1 MRTALAALLTALALP
16 LAACDSGNDA
26 PTIRVTEPPTAQL
39 VAERDSLVV
48 DLATVFQSDDG
59 SLNFAIVSAPA
70 GAAIRNGSRL
80 VVPPQP
86 PGAVQA
92 ELRAFLSASVSARAT
107 LHATFAYAGKI
118 AAVKAFEPLALDARK
133 DSAVYDLSTY
143 FAVPP
148 GVTVIYTASGGGT
161 SVSGSTLKVKPM
173 EGGTSNVEV
182 RASAPGIEAAT
193 ATLALTAK
201 SNWCATAPTRT
212 VDPIPY
218 AAGETVRFQLRVY
231 AGGTLQRK
239 GTLTWTFQERTCL
252 YGGSSLRFSER
263 IQATDSTNTGL
274 KTVDITQ
281 THTVSIPSTG
291 TLPQMGQY
299 AFISPQGN
307 AINIPASPR
316 YLSAQASG
324 QGTYTWAAG
333 SSWGSGSLDISA
345 SDHG

>member
-1 MRTALAALLTALALP
+1 MY
-16 LAACDSGNDA
+16 
-26 PTIRVTEPPTAQL
+26 
-39 VAERDSLVV
+39 
-48 DLATVFQSDDG
+48 
-59 SLNFAIVSAPA
+59 
-70 GAAIRNGSRL
+70 
-80 VVPPQP
+80 
-86 PGAVQA
+86 
-92 ELRAFLSASVSARAT
+92 
-107 LHATFAYAGKI
+107 AYAGRI
-118 AAVKAFEPLALDARK
+118 TAVKAFDPLALDARK

-148 GVTVIYTASGGGT
+148 GVTATYTASGGGT

-345 SDHG
+345 SDHGLTRFVVVHRENDKFDSRFSYSQTVELIRLP